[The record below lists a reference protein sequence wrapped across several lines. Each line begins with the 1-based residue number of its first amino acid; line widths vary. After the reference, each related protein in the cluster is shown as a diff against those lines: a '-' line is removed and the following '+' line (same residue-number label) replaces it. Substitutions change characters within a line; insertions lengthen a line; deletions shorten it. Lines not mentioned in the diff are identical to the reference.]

1 MLCLDAIYLRQRRYV
16 YVFACV
22 RLSVCLCVRLFKN
35 ANMDL
40 DEMLHVDR
48 RRDID
53 ELKIYLLSQIRIIVR
68 MPEPDSF
75 LP

>member
-1 MLCLDAIYLRQRRYV
+1 
-16 YVFACV
+16 
-22 RLSVCLCVRLFKN
+22 
-35 ANMDL
+35 MDL